1 MHVDNDGN
9 LCKVQATPAS
19 SVNPATEIVA
29 RGAINRALA
38 AFFFL
43 CLVSVSSWP
52 VDTEPMWTIM
62 DIDWMAKIDF
72 HDGVRCCYKAG
83 LHWMH

>member
-19 SVNPATEIVA
+19 SANPATEIVA
-29 RGAINRALA
+29 RSAINRALA
-38 AFFFL
+38 AFFSCL

-52 VDTEPMWTIM
+52 VDAVLMWPLM
-62 DIDWMAKIDF
+62 DIDWRTKIDLQ
-72 HDGVRCCYKAG
+72 HGV
-83 LHWMH
+83 

>member
-19 SVNPATEIVA
+19 SANPATEIVA
-29 RGAINRALA
+29 RSAINRALA

-43 CLVSVSSWP
+43 P
-52 VDTEPMWTIM
+52 VPRLGFILARGRSTYV
-62 DIDWMAKIDF
+62 ALN
-72 HDGVRCCYKAG
+72 GY
-83 LHWMH
+83 